1 MGILDQKE
9 TSIIEKDHPEGVLI
23 KRPNQ
28 LVWIKLFD
36 GASCRIGS
44 KQGTLHSLNRF
55 KVLFSVP
62 KMTLHSPK
70 SKIATTLIGKYP
82 KNSQSNTLGPFFGPR
97 KVGRQVSIEH
107 FYLTC
112 QKMKRNALTF
122 HLYGLVQSKFAYELK
137 KCL

>member
-36 GASCRIGS
+36 GTSYRIGS
-44 KQGTLHSLNRF
+44 KQGTLQSLNRL

-70 SKIATTLIGKYP
+70 SKIVTTLTGKCP
-82 KNSQSNTLGPFFGPR
+82 KKTLNQTPWDPF
-97 KVGRQVSIEH
+97 
-107 FYLTC
+107 L
-112 QKMKRNALTF
+112 ALE
-122 HLYGLVQSKFAYELK
+122 K
-137 KCL
+137 